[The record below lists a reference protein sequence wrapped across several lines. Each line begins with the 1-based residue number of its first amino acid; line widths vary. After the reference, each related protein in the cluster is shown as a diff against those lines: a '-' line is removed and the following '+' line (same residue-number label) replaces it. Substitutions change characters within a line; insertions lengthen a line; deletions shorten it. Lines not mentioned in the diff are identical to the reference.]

1 MFIYPDNL
9 KAKAT
14 LWLWELRDVAII
26 GVGFLF
32 SVLAIAQTGILL
44 PLVVTVLYAFLSI
57 RLEGSSILDFL
68 RYAVCFLI
76 LKQQYYEWGKPLN
89 RQQKKELRQRQTS
102 RQLMGIR
109 QLTDHGAKT
118 AGGELV
124 FFMVKPDNLSVLSG
138 EGIRSRVKNLTDLL
152 CGTQEV
158 RLLALDSRE
167 SFQRNKDWYRQ
178 RLETEELPAI
188 RELLRQDAA
197 HLDEIQAAT
206 ASAREFAL
214 VYRLDQQES
223 GEDISRL
230 RQMEQALRDLGFH
243 ARLASEQ
250 DVKRL
255 LAVYYQQDVT
265 TEWFE
270 NCDGERWVME
280 NA

>member
-1 MFIYPDNL
+1 MGTPAF
-9 KAKAT
+9 
-14 LWLWELRDVAII
+14 RH
-26 GVGFLF
+26 GVDQEIAAVRSSTSWSYQAWKF
-32 SVLAIAQTGILL
+32 S
-44 PLVVTVLYAFLSI
+44 
-57 RLEGSSILDFL
+57 
-68 RYAVCFLI
+68 
-76 LKQQYYEWGKPLN
+76 
-89 RQQKKELRQRQTS
+89 
-102 RQLMGIR
+102 
-109 QLTDHGAKT
+109 
-118 AGGELV
+118 
-124 FFMVKPDNLSVLSG
+124 SVS
-138 EGIRSRVKNLTDLL
+138 N
-152 CGTQEV
+152 C
-158 RLLALDSRE
+158 
-167 SFQRNKDWYRQ
+167 
-178 RLETEELPAI
+178 
-188 RELLRQDAA
+188 
-197 HLDEIQAAT
+197 AT

>member
-1 MFIYPDNL
+1 M
-9 KAKAT
+9 
-14 LWLWELRDVAII
+14 
-26 GVGFLF
+26 
-32 SVLAIAQTGILL
+32 
-44 PLVVTVLYAFLSI
+44 
-57 RLEGSSILDFL
+57 
-68 RYAVCFLI
+68 
-76 LKQQYYEWGKPLN
+76 N
-89 RQQKKELRQRQTS
+89 RAQKKELRQRQNT
-102 RQLMGIR
+102 RQLMGIS
-109 QLTDHGAKT
+109 QLTEHGAKT

-124 FFMVKPDNLSVLSG
+124 FFMIKPDNLSVLSG
-138 EGIRSRVKNLTDLL
+138 EGIRGRIKNLTDLL
-152 CGTQEV
+152 CATQEV

-197 HLDEIQAAT
+197 HLDEIQATT

>member
-1 MFIYPDNL
+1 M
-9 KAKAT
+9 
-14 LWLWELRDVAII
+14 
-26 GVGFLF
+26 
-32 SVLAIAQTGILL
+32 
-44 PLVVTVLYAFLSI
+44 
-57 RLEGSSILDFL
+57 
-68 RYAVCFLI
+68 
-76 LKQQYYEWGKPLN
+76 N

-124 FFMVKPDNLSVLSG
+124 FFMIKPDNLSVLSG

-197 HLDEIQAAT
+197 HLDEIQSAT
-206 ASAREFAL
+206 ASAREFAF
-214 VYRLDQQES
+214 VCRPEQQN
-223 GEDISRL
+223 GETAESRL
-230 RQMEQALRDLGFH
+230 RQTEKRIRDQGFH
-243 ARLASEQ
+243 VRLAGEQ
-250 DVKRL
+250 DIKRL

-265 TEWFE
+265 TEHFE
-270 NCDGERWVME
+270 DCDGGRWVTQD
-280 NA
+280 A